1 MAVASASSTGA
12 APFKILIFSRTAA
25 YRHASIPAGIRALQQ
40 LAARSGS
47 FAADAGEDA
56 SVFTRAG
63 GLAAYRV
70 IVLLQCS
77 GAFLDSAALGAL
89 KAFVRSGRGVV
100 GIHCASF
107 AFTLPS
113 DDPWYGRL
121 VGGVFA
127 NHPAPQ
133 LARLTVPDPAHPIVA
148 ASLGK
153 RGGARRRQQQQQ
165 LVVSGGDAGEGTD
178 AVTDVDADARV
189 ELSFDSEPEWEWEW
203 LDEWYNFKTH
213 PRLAAG
219 GGLHVLLAVDEQ
231 SYSGGTHGQDHPVAW
246 CQEFDGGR
254 SFYTSLGHFD
264 EAYEDEAFMSQLL
277 GGILWTAR
285 VS

>member
-1 MAVASASSTGA
+1 MAAASASSTGA
-12 APFKILIFSRTAA
+12 APFEILIFSRTAA

-47 FAADAGEDA
+47 FAAVAGEDA

-77 GAFLDSAALGAL
+77 GAFLDGAALGAL

-100 GIHCASF
+100 GIHSASF

-133 LARLTVPDPAHPIVA
+133 LARLTVPDPAHPIIAV
-148 ASLGK
+148 SLGK
-153 RGGARRRQQQQQ
+153 GGGMRRRRRRRRQQQQQ
-165 LVVSGGDAGEGTD
+165 QS
-178 AVTDVDADARV
+178 
-189 ELSFDSEPEWEWEW
+189 W